1 MKSNFKDNYKDKKPT
16 AISEIYEQKGSMT
29 DEEFEKFIIES
40 GARGSFM
47 VYRSKNKDEE
57 LGKELRNVP
66 GKEQL
71 EIFAIILILLVLE
84 IMYDSLFIYGIIEGW
99 DQQFLSFTLAMA
111 FMILGLMID
120 FYRRSFLP
128 DVLELKKRS
137 HTQFHQKHLTLNRQ
151 HLLQILLCF

>member
-1 MKSNFKDNYKDKKPT
+1 MTPED
-16 AISEIYEQKGSMT
+16 AQKLLGT
-29 DEEFEKFIIES
+29 HGDE
-40 GARGSFM
+40 
-47 VYRSKNKDEE
+47 N
-57 LGKELRNVP
+57 LGKVVRETP

-84 IMYDSLFIYGIIEGW
+84 IMYDSLFIYGLIEGW

-128 DVLELKKRS
+128 DVLELKKRRS
-137 HTQFHQKHLTLNRQ
+137 KVITKLER
-151 HLLQILLCF
+151 